1 MRIIIQILI
10 IFLVTACSFGQSN
23 DQENSR
29 LTRIIKENSYFGIR
43 DTAARALHKKGLN
56 AIRDKNILLAKDY
69 FVKADKLE
77 PKNVIIYNSLGLAEL
92 ELHHFDQSVSY
103 FQEAFKID
111 SLFLNTYVNYGY
123 LLNSNKQYASALEV
137 FVKGLNVAKTI
148 EEKGYLEFNTAISL
162 FRLNKCSQA
171 INLAD
176 SAILHLNSDDMTR
189 KINMFKNDVSNNCIN
204 L

>member
-1 MRIIIQILI
+1 M
-10 IFLVTACSFGQSN
+10 TACSFGQSN